1 MATATE
7 RRTYVLDTSVL
18 LADPTAVTRFEAAM
32 LTDMRANHAD
42 ILKDIRDKRD
52 LSDETKGKLKGALDA
67 FAKSFA

>member
-1 MATATE
+1 MSLEIDDGIDVA
-7 RRTYVLDTSVL
+7 
-18 LADPTAVTRFEAAM
+18 AVTRFEAAM

-52 LSDETKGKLKGALDA
+52 LTDETKAKLKDALDA